1 MGVGGGFGM
10 TCGKNTR
17 FLFISLETHENSGE
31 MRQMPPS
38 KRPQR
43 TKPVREQPE
52 REHRILY
59 QIVVDAY
66 NDTERAMGWYY
77 YLKDA
82 MQVPFNARCM
92 SEVFV
97 TVKHGR
103 STLAA
108 PLAQL
113 ECRAAHQ
120 GTLQAVEDWHYWV
133 GRRYQY

>member
-1 MGVGGGFGM
+1 M
-10 TCGKNTR
+10 
-17 FLFISLETHENSGE
+17 
-31 MRQMPPS
+31 
-38 KRPQR
+38 
-43 TKPVREQPE
+43 REQPD

-82 MQVPFNARCM
+82 MQVPFNARCMSARSTSPLEIGQDLEVIGMADEDDCM